1 MPTILI
7 GVIIYIAP
15 ETIQSIST
23 QKLGNTNQLLHFG
36 FKEYLLLLVFIL
48 TFLLPGSI
56 IYYLHKIGIVKTLK
70 MEELK
75 SRRVPYFAS
84 FIIYLFL
91 GFFIK
96 FKLPILHEIS
106 ILLFSTCFCL
116 FLVFLISL
124 FWQISAHMVGIG
136 GALGVFLGIYIKF
149 GTQQLFIPILATLIL
164 VGLLASARLKLNAHN
179 MPQIIAGLILG
190 SFISCISILYFL

>member
-56 IYYLHKIGIVKTLK
+56 IYYLYKIGIVKTLK

-91 GFFIK
+91 AFFIK

-106 ILLFSTCFCL
+106 ILLFSTSFCL